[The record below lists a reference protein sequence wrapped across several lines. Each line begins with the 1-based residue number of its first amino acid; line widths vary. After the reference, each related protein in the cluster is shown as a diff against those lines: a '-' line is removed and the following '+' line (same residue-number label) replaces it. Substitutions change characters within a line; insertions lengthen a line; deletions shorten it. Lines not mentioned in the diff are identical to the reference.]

1 MSSANS
7 PPENSSLA
15 PLPLKVIEGVPSSF
29 PFGELKTSPA
39 IIPPETDR
47 MKQLEQ
53 MLHEAQGRAG
63 IIEKE
68 AYDKAYR
75 AGEKTGIDLGKKRAE
90 QFIASMETLLRQSED
105 ELARMHG
112 HINETVLEIADAVI
126 HHVVGTM
133 VEDHPGYLKQMV
145 EQCAQRLPAYDTLK
159 LAVAPENMSMIETLL
174 ENGLQDNTSQDI
186 RLIPDDSVRPGTCRI
201 MAETNDILI
210 DPHAAIT
217 ECMQH
222 IRDKMLVKHE
232 FADTSDRQDSS
243 LHDS

>member
-1 MSSANS
+1 M
-7 PPENSSLA
+7 SLA
-15 PLPLKVIEGVPSSF
+15 PLPLKVIEGAPSSF
-29 PFGELKTSPA
+29 PFGELKTNPA
-39 IIPPETDR
+39 VAVKPLETDR

-53 MLHEAQGRAG
+53 MLQEAQGRAG
-63 IIEKE
+63 TIEKE

-75 AGEKTGIDLGKKRAE
+75 AGEKTGIDLGRKRAE
-90 QFIASMETLLRQSED
+90 QFISSMETLLRRSED
-105 ELARMHG
+105 ELARMHD

-133 VEDHPGYLKQMV
+133 MDDHPGYLKQMV
-145 EQCAQRLPAYDTLK
+145 EQCVQRLPAYDTLK

-174 ENGLQDNTSQDI
+174 ENGLQDNASQDI
-186 RLIPDDSVRPGTCRI
+186 RLVPDGSVRPGTCRI
-201 MAETNDILI
+201 MARTNDVLI

-232 FADTSDRQDSS
+232 PTDAST
-243 LHDS
+243 